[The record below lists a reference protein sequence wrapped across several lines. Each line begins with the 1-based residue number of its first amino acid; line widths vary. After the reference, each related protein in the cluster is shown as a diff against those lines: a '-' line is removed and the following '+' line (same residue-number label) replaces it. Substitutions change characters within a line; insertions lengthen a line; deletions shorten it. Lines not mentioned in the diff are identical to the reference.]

1 MDLIL
6 WRHAEAEEIADGVD
20 DPTRG
25 LTSKGER
32 HARRVA
38 EWLNQVLPHSTKVL
52 SSPALR
58 AKQTAEALERKFKI
72 SDALAPEGTVGG
84 LLAAVRW
91 PDAREPVLV
100 VGHQPTLGLA
110 AAYLMTGP
118 RLAGTG
124 ADTLLPWSIRK
135 GGVWWL
141 RHRPREDRGEVVLVA
156 VRTPELV

>member
-6 WRHAEAEEIADGVD
+6 WRHAEAEELADGVD
-20 DPTRG
+20 DPARG

-38 EWLNQVLPHSTKVL
+38 DWLNQVLPHSTKVL

-58 AKQTAEALERKFKI
+58 ARQTAEALERKFKV
-72 SDALAPEGTVGG
+72 SDALAPESSVEA

-110 AAYLMTGP
+110 AAYLMTGA
-118 RLAGTG
+118 RLLG
-124 ADTLLPWSIRK
+124 AEAELLVPWSIRK

-156 VRTPELV
+156 VRSPELV

>member
-6 WRHAEAEEIADGVD
+6 WRHAEAEELAEGID
-20 DPTRG
+20 DPARG

-38 EWLNQVLPHSTKVL
+38 DWLNQFLPATTRVLV
-52 SSPALR
+52 SPALR
-58 AKQTAEALERKFKI
+58 CQQTAEALGRRFKT
-72 SDALAPEGTVGG
+72 LETLGPEGTVEG
-84 LLAAVRW
+84 LLAAARW

-118 RLAGTG
+118 RLGSLHDG
-124 ADTLLPWSIRK
+124 ALLPWAVKK

-156 VRTPELV
+156 VRTPEQI

>member
-20 DPTRG
+20 DPARG
-25 LTSKGER
+25 LTPKGER
-32 HARRVA
+32 HARRIA
-38 EWLNQVLPHSTKVL
+38 DWLNQVLPHSTKVL

-58 AKQTAEALERKFKI
+58 ARQTAEALERKFKI
-72 SDALAPEGTVGG
+72 HDALTPEGTVDG

-100 VGHQPTLGLA
+100 VGHQPTLGLV

-118 RLAGTG
+118 RLSHGEPE
-124 ADTLLPWSIRK
+124 TLLPWSIRK